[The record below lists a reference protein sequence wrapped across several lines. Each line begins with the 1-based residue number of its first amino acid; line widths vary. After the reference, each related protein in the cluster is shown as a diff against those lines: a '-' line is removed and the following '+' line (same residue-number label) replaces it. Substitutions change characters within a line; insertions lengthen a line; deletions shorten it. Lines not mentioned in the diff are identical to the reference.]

1 MKMRGKNIKK
11 RNINKINLD
20 SVRKSNVSNNTI
32 NTQKLVES
40 IYEQIT
46 NNLQKDLTKEL
57 YKCITKELHN
67 ELINFKNFTE
77 KYLNQRISTEF
88 ELIKRDLNL
97 ILNDEQD
104 KDMTLDKEEIPSYY
118 S

>member
-1 MKMRGKNIKK
+1 MKMRGKNLKK

-67 ELINFKNFTE
+67 ELINFKDFTE

-88 ELIKRDLNL
+88 ELIKRDLTL
-97 ILNDEQD
+97 ILNDQQD